1 MPSAINLIVDSATY
15 LQRCRHGT
23 ISTMSEAHELLE
35 VVTATLYRVATYA
48 TTHLI
53 EDADFKSSNQSNQE
67 QTEQRSRMLDNT

>member
-1 MPSAINLIVDSATY
+1 MFQPLRLSSGMPSAINLIVDSATY

-53 EDADFKSSNQSNQE
+53 EDAAIL
-67 QTEQRSRMLDNT
+67 SRIFY